1 MLGAITTIRGM
12 SMRRGLT
19 IVLAAQAVIAGLL
32 VLSDID
38 ARWLPQWRDVDALP
52 TGPVAPGDQVRRY
65 DPTRVRPDYT
75 APATGPNIEMPDN
88 LPERLE
94 FSVRDVGDFGE
105 YLLVNGAI
113 APGDAQRFEAYLA
126 TLGEIE
132 VPVALNSPGGT
143 VEEALRIGRILREQE
158 ANTAILPGM
167 ACVSAC
173 PYILAGG
180 IARVVSRQGA
190 VGLHQHYY
198 DTPGLLPAFLA
209 VEEIQK
215 GQGRTMAYLIE
226 MGVEP
231 GVMLHSLNTPPDDIY
246 VLVEEELL
254 ESRVATEVTD

>member
-1 MLGAITTIRGM
+1 M
-12 SMRRGLT
+12 
-19 IVLAAQAVIAGLL
+19 IVLAGQAVIAGLL

-38 ARWLPQWRDVDALP
+38 ARWLPKWRDANALP

-75 APATGPNIEMPDN
+75 APETAPDMG
-88 LPERLE
+88 LPDDLPDRLQ
-94 FSVRDVGDFGE
+94 FSMNDAGDFGAH
-105 YLLVNGAI
+105 LLINGAI
-113 APGDAQRFEAYLA
+113 VPGDAERFEAYLA
-126 TLGEIE
+126 NLGEID
-132 VPVALNSPGGT
+132 VPVALNSPGGA
-143 VEEALRIGRILREQE
+143 VEEALRIGRILREKG

-180 IARVVSRQGA
+180 VERVVSRQGA

-215 GQGRTMAYLIE
+215 GQGRTMEYLIE

-254 ESRVATEVTD
+254 ESRIASEVTD

>member
-1 MLGAITTIRGM
+1 M
-12 SMRRGLT
+12 

-38 ARWLPQWRDVDALP
+38 ARWLPRWRDASALP

-75 APATGPNIEMPDN
+75 APATGPEIDMPDN

-94 FSVRDVGDFGE
+94 FSLKTAGDFGE
-105 YLLVNGAI
+105 YLLINGTI
-113 APGDAQRFEAYLA
+113 ESGDAQRFEAYLA
-126 TLGEIE
+126 NLGEIT
-132 VPVALNSPGGT
+132 VPVALNSPGGA
-143 VEEALRIGRILREQE
+143 VEEALSIGRILRERE

-180 IARVVSRQGA
+180 VERIVSRQGA

-246 VLVEEELL
+246 VLVEDELL
-254 ESRVATEVTD
+254 ESRVATEVMD